1 MDSVRSSS
9 RGNYTNKI
17 STKSMQQTSSNR
29 NSLSTASNGAEKLF
43 NSSFGLKL
51 NQDQIVGEIIN
62 FMQAEP
68 SRRYKVIIGSDSER
82 NGDTSADFV
91 TAVVVHRV
99 GNGGR
104 YFWRHYVM
112 TRNFHTIRERILEE
126 VLMSLDVAKDILG
139 RLKEK
144 SKLQPALDWD
154 FEIHVDVGANG
165 ATRTMIQELVGMVRA
180 NNFEAK
186 TKPDSYA
193 ASKVADR
200 HV

>member
-1 MDSVRSSS
+1 M
-9 RGNYTNKI
+9 
-17 STKSMQQTSSNR
+17 
-29 NSLSTASNGAEKLF
+29 EKLF

-51 NQDQIVGEIIN
+51 SPEQIVREMIR
-62 FMQAEP
+62 FMQDDNQ
-68 SRRYKVIIGSDSER
+68 RRYKIIIGSDSER
-82 NGDTSADFV
+82 NSNNTADFV
-91 TAVVVHRV
+91 TAIVIHRV

-104 YFWRHYVM
+104 YFWRRVVGD
-112 TRNFHTIRERILEE
+112 RKFHTLRDRILEE
-126 VLMSLDVAKDILG
+126 VLMSLDVAKNILETA
-139 RLKEK
+139 KQFEMPK
-144 SKLQPALDWD
+144 YD
-154 FEIHVDVGANG
+154 FEIHVDVGENG